1 MYKILCATNTE
12 GALRIPKMA
21 PPWLG
26 HDAWSELALL
36 MLMQPLVRLAAP
48 TSS

>member
-1 MYKILCATNTE
+1 MYKIFCATNTE

-36 MLMQPLVRLAAP
+36 MLMRPLVRLAAP